1 METPGDRDLTATIC
15 LVGAAKKGDRQALE
29 SLFARYLPRVR
40 QIVALRLGQRQR
52 KFLEVEDVVQET
64 LYTIF
69 RDLDR
74 FEQTSEGSF
83 RNWLAKCVE
92 CKIVDLARNVEAK
105 KRGGGQVRRFGDFA
119 GESLSGS
126 IFAGKCPTPSQ
137 VAQAKETEERL
148 EAALLGLPAHYR
160 EVIILRQ
167 LCEMSYGEVARAL
180 GFREEAA
187 ARKACSRAL
196 AKLKALL
203 ES

>member
-1 METPGDRDLTATIC
+1 MEIPEDQDVTKTIG
-15 LVGAAKKGDRQALE
+15 LVGAAQKGDRGALE
-29 SLFARYLPRVR
+29 TLFARYLPRVR

-52 KFLEVEDVVQET
+52 QFLEVEDVVQET
-64 LYTIF
+64 LWTVF

-74 FEQTSEGSF
+74 FEHTTEGGF
-83 RNWLAKCVE
+83 RNWVAKCVE
-92 CKIVDLARNVEAK
+92 CKIVDLARSAEAK
-105 KRGGGQVRRFGDFA
+105 KRGGGKVRRFGDFA
-119 GESLSGS
+119 RESLSDS
-126 IFAGKCPTPSQ
+126 IFAGKSPTPSQ
-137 VAQAKETEERL
+137 VAQAEETEERL
-148 EAALLGLPAHYR
+148 EKALLALPDHYR

-167 LCEMSYGEVARAL
+167 LCEMSYPEVARAL